1 VIWLING
8 VSQKSIS
15 ASNKKLQMFARNK
28 NTYGHC
34 TNNNGDNW
42 LPWAYVMNQPTFMFK
57 FVQSLQETYINWV
70 LQEWA
75 RRGGGD
81 LVTLGLQTYH
91 KFSGNQMHKDS
102 SKGPPDAQDSSWLS
116 FSWLSHAFAYSM
128 IIASSFKVH
137 VPLAHVCK
145 RRSK

>member
-1 VIWLING
+1 
-8 VSQKSIS
+8 
-15 ASNKKLQMFARNK
+15 
-28 NTYGHC
+28 
-34 TNNNGDNW
+34 
-42 LPWAYVMNQPTFMFK
+42 MNQPTFMFK

-102 SKGPPDAQDSSWLS
+102 SKGPPDAQDSS
-116 FSWLSHAFAYSM
+116 
-128 IIASSFKVH
+128 
-137 VPLAHVCK
+137 
-145 RRSK
+145 